1 MLQCLYMARVDKR
14 FQIACD
20 QDVAVYLG
28 MVIRSYG
35 DAAFP
40 PGGSECAQAS
50 REALHSIG
58 GNIEDHAARDGALV
72 SNRQRRL
79 LRSAVNWY
87 FGEVEISPRQQQVL
101 LELLDSPRSKGF

>member
-1 MLQCLYMARVDKR
+1 MARVDKR
-14 FQIACD
+14 FQIVCD
-20 QDVAVYLG
+20 QDIAVLLAT
-28 MVIRSYG
+28 VIRSYG

-58 GNIEDHAARDGALV
+58 GNIEDHAARNGALV
-72 SNRQRRL
+72 SSRQRRL

-87 FGEVEISPRQQQVL
+87 FDELEISPRQQQIL
-101 LELLDSPRSKGF
+101 LGLLDSRPGQQ

>member
-1 MLQCLYMARVDKR
+1 MARVDKR

-20 QDVAVYLG
+20 QDTASLLG
-28 MVIRSYG
+28 IVIRSYG

-40 PGGSECAQAS
+40 PGGSVCAQAS

-72 SNRQRRL
+72 SSRQRRL
-79 LRSAVNWY
+79 LRSAMNWY
-87 FGEVEISPRQQQVL
+87 FGEIEVIPRQQQVL
-101 LELLDSPRSKGF
+101 LKLLDSPASKGF

>member
-1 MLQCLYMARVDKR
+1 MARVDKR

-20 QDVAVYLG
+20 QDIAILLST
-28 MVIRSYG
+28 VIRSYG

-50 REALHSIG
+50 REAVHSIG
-58 GNIEDHAARDGALV
+58 GNIEDHAARDCALV
-72 SNRQRRL
+72 SSRQRRL

-87 FGEVEISPRQQQVL
+87 FGEVEISLRRQQVL
-101 LELLDSPRSKGF
+101 LELLDKPRLAGF